1 MHDSHGRP
9 EACRVCSV
17 TVSPMWVPGRSR
29 PPDTSEPGTSAM
41 RCVISLATVGHPY
54 VQGLRRLEHS
64 LSVTHFSGELVCW
77 RPGEFPSGAPA
88 HRQVPFAFKP
98 YCFAE
103 ARRQGFD
110 SVLWLDSSCVA
121 LRSLDPVFR
130 QIEREGHVIFRNG
143 SHSVGAWSSD
153 RALDELE
160 LSRAQA
166 MKIPEVNA
174 AAIGL
179 GLRHAAALEFLDR
192 WIDAAQGEVAF
203 RGVDE
208 ELLTR
213 ADYSAVKWNRD
224 GRVSGRSTGQRASTR
239 PDSCRCS
246 RLSPWPTTHSGWA
259 LDRASQL
266 PHDSSQDS
274 DPRRQTTIRAGVASP
289 ASVGLA
295 APISAATLSPV
306 ELSPDL

>member
-1 MHDSHGRP
+1 M
-9 EACRVCSV
+9 
-17 TVSPMWVPGRSR
+17 
-29 PPDTSEPGTSAM
+29 SAM
-41 RCVISLATVGHPY
+41 RCVISLATVAHPY
-54 VQGLRRLEHS
+54 VEGLRRLERS
-64 LSVTHFSGELVCW
+64 LSATHFSGELVCW

-103 ARRQGFD
+103 ARRRGFD

-143 SHSVGAWSSD
+143 RHSVGAWSSD
-153 RALDELE
+153 RALDELG

-179 GLRHAAALEFLDR
+179 SLRHAAALEFLEG
-192 WIDAAQGEVAF
+192 WIDAARGGVAF

-213 ADYSAVKWNRD
+213 ADYDAVKWNRD
-224 GRVSGRSTGQRASTR
+224 GRVSG
-239 PDSCRCS
+239 
-246 RLSPWPTTHSGWA
+246 
-259 LDRASQL
+259 
-266 PHDSSQDS
+266 
-274 DPRRQTTIRAGVASP
+274 DPRVRGHRHDQTVAGVLAYRL
-289 ASVGLA
+289 GLRLTA
-295 APISAATLSPV
+295 DGLWAVPRNSRPIPPETVILIDRRRFKPGLLPRLQLGLRRPFRLRPSARS
-306 ELSPDL
+306 S